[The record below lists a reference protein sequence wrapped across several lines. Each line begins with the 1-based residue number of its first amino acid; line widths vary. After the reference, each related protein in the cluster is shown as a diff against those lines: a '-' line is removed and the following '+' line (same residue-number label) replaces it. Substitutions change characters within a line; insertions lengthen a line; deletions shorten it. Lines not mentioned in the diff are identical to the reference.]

1 MVWSAVLVRF
11 LYICFTLLAPTP
23 IFFTK
28 MFIGELLFA
37 IPSQRVF
44 LVFECDSLVNQCSCV
59 GVWARNQQML
69 ILPGGAFGGWL
80 NHKCSPAWKKK
91 KNVFFLLLFSPFSTG
106 TQNSVY
112 KEELCWQFTWFILEN
127 YGKQHVFIL
136 NQFLDLATQVD

>member
-44 LVFECDSLVNQCSCV
+44 LVFECGSLVNQCSCV
-59 GVWARNQQML
+59 GVWACNQQML
-69 ILPGGAFGGWL
+69 VLPGGAFGGVSKSQVL
-80 NHKCSPAWKKK
+80 TCLEK
-91 KNVFFLLLFSPFSTG
+91 KNVFFLLLFSPFSKG

>member
-69 ILPGGAFGGWL
+69 VLPGGAFGGWV
-80 NHKCSPAWKKK
+80 NHKCSPAWKKRMCSS
-91 KNVFFLLLFSPFSTG
+91 FSFLARSPQEHRILSIRK
-106 TQNSVY
+106 NSVDN
-112 KEELCWQFTWFILEN
+112 LFDSSLRIMVSN
-127 YGKQHVFIL
+127 M
-136 NQFLDLATQVD
+136 FLFWINFLI